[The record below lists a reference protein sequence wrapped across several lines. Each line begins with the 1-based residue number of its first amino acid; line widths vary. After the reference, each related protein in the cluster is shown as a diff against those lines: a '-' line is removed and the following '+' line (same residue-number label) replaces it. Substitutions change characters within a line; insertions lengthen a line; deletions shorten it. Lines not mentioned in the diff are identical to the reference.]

1 MRKLVLF
8 ASLAAG
14 LAIPLAAFAPSASAQ
29 RMASPG
35 ATAHFTAPAHAATPA
50 KGPAFNGGRGS
61 LAFRH
66 ESHSLSRFPRS
77 GPFGSQFFPLL
88 ANWLN
93 LQDLY
98 PQDLSAQ
105 DLYSSGYPVA
115 SQLPFAMP
123 GVFPGAADSAER
135 QPRPLQESLLI
146 ELQGSRYVRVS
157 DSPIEGGVQELTL
170 TPEPNRQ
177 SASTRKHAAQTATHD
192 SASQAHA
199 IAVAS
204 PAGPLPPVVLVLR
217 DGTCQEVHDYTIAAG
232 VLYARGDFYT
242 DGYWN
247 RKIDLASLNLPE
259 TVAANS
265 TRGVRFVLPSAPN
278 EVITRP

>member
-1 MRKLVLF
+1 M
-8 ASLAAG
+8 AS
-14 LAIPLAAFAPSASAQ
+14 
-29 RMASPG
+29 SPG
-35 ATAHFTAPAHAATPA
+35 ATAHYTAPARPATTA
-50 KGPAFNGGRGS
+50 KAPAFNGGRGS

-66 ESHSLSRFPRS
+66 EAHPFSRFSRS

-88 ANWLN
+88 ANWF
-93 LQDLY
+93 

-123 GVFPGAADSAER
+123 GGFPALADSADR
-135 QPRPLQESLLI
+135 QSRPPQESLLI
-146 ELQGSRYVRVS
+146 ELQGGRYVRVS
-157 DSPIEGGVQELTL
+157 DSQTEGGVQALTM
-170 TPEPNRQ
+170 TPEPNPQ
-177 SASTRKHAAQTATHD
+177 SASTPRKHAAQTVSHD
-192 SASQAHA
+192 SAASQAHV
-199 IAVAS
+199 IAAAS
-204 PAGPLPPVVLVLR
+204 PATPLPPVVLVLR
-217 DGTCQEVHDYTIAAG
+217 DGTRQEVHDYTIAAG

-247 RKIDLASLNLPE
+247 RKIDLTSLNLPE
-259 TVAANS
+259 TLAANS